1 MSHYYVYVLEY
12 ASIPAAKQK
21 YYIGVTND
29 LFRRILDHV
38 SGQGV
43 KDTRKFGVREIVAV
57 YHFALRKEAELF
69 KEVLITKQQFD
80 PEFEVEEN
88 ENFVHIEVRQLY
100 ELCRR
105 TQENLLREL
114 ERMEK

>member
-1 MSHYYVYVLEY
+1 VYVLEY
-12 ASIPAAKQK
+12 ADSFSANQK

-29 LFRRILDHV
+29 VWRRIFEHI

-57 YHFALRKEAELF
+57 YPFSGRREAELF

-80 PEFEVEEN
+80 SEFEVEEN
-88 ENFVHIEVRQLY
+88 ENCVHIDVHELY
-100 ELCRR
+100 EL
-105 TQENLLREL
+105 LRSRHEDFL
-114 ERMEK
+114 RALRSMEISSSK